1 MKIESLNS
9 DDKEY
14 YFNSVFASGI
24 YTIPEFCH
32 KYGMPD
38 LSYKTDDVN
47 AYVAKHY
54 PDKYKKIVQDGY
66 KMTEGD
72 KLGATPK
79 GYKNVRKADIIAAV
93 AKKTGTTK
101 KAATEVVN
109 AYWATIKET
118 LEKKSDANIT
128 IPNVGSIRCVRKPAR
143 KYKVSGLKNTSKTSV
158 SKPAKTTAK
167 FFVSSN
173 FIKKSATSTKTKETK
188 SKAQSKSKS
197 KSSST
202 TKSKTKTK
210 RTKRASSKAFGNLLT
225 KKVKSTKR
233 KTKK

>member
-1 MKIESLNS
+1 MKFDQLNS

-14 YFNSVFASGI
+14 YFNEVFGAGI
-24 YTIPEFCH
+24 YTIPEFSRR
-32 KYGMPD
+32 YGMPD
-38 LSYKTDDVN
+38 LSDVDDVN

-54 PDKYKKIVQDGY
+54 PDKYKKIVQEGF
-66 KMTEGD
+66 KMCEGD

-79 GYKNVRKADIIAAV
+79 GYTNVRKADIIAAV
-93 AKKTGTTK
+93 AKKTGATK
-101 KAATEVVN
+101 KAATEIVN

-225 KKVKSTKR
+225 KAKSTKS